1 MSYAF
6 TYLLRVESEPGMVYP
21 VQSVR
26 LSNCCCTQLGPTKS
40 NMSGFSAIF
49 PFGCRCSVAPLSWLL
64 NSWDDDRGDDRAPE
78 NV

>member
-6 TYLLRVESEPGMVYP
+6 TYIFRVESEGTMVYP

-40 NMSGFSAIF
+40 NMSRFSAIF
-49 PFGCRCSVAPLSWLL
+49 PFGCQCSVAPQSLLL
-64 NSWDDDRGDDRAPE
+64 NIEMTIAE
-78 NV
+78 KIALAKT